1 MRRNPDMIFLKE
13 INLQDAE
20 KEYQYIVSVPADENG
35 FINDFSNAPR
45 ENFETAILQPLICQ
59 GQGMDL
65 PEGYVPQTHYLLWD
79 DDTIVGWF
87 RLRHYLSPSLA
98 NGAGHIGYSIREGF
112 RGKGYATAGLR
123 LLLQKA
129 AEIIPEEE
137 VYLSVNKDNPASLR
151 VMLKNGGTIHHEDS
165 DKYYVR
171 IKR

>member
-1 MRRNPDMIFLKE
+1 MQKKN
-13 INLQDAE
+13 INI
-20 KEYQYIVSVPADENG
+20 IVSVPADENG

-87 RLRHYLSPSLA
+87 RLRHYLCPSLA

-123 LLLQKA
+123 LLLQKDRRNHSRR
-129 AEIIPEEE
+129 E

-151 VMLKNGGTIHHEDS
+151 VMLKKRRIHPP
-165 DKYYVR
+165 R
-171 IKR
+171 RF

>member
-1 MRRNPDMIFLKE
+1 MIFLKE

-35 FINDFSNAPR
+35 FINDFYDAPR

-151 VMLKNGGTIHHEDS
+151 VMMKNGGIIHHEDS